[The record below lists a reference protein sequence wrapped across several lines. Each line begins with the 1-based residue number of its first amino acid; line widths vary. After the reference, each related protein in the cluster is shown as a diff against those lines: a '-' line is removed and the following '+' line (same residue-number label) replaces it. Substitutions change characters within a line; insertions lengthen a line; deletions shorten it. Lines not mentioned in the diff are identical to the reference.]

1 MRTCNRLLVVT
12 LVFITSFPD
21 LLAETLKVTEYV
33 GKEVN
38 LKCQSE
44 NITQVQWDFESMNIL
59 VFNPQH
65 GMTIKDSPLKKRVN
79 LTEHS
84 LKIRDVNVT
93 DSGTYTCILTTYPSG
108 SLRKTINLV
117 VVTGEPGPEPNHQ
130 TQMSAGI
137 LCAIIIS
144 AVLLLGILTAA
155 AYLTFVRRHKSA
167 HRLQIHVD
175 TSSRVASVNR
185 PSYIYKDPVSTE
197 EVVYADVRLKRT
209 RNSGS
214 SLTKI
219 PRASAK
225 AEEVTYGEVKVYHQR
240 PNLETV
246 FSV

>member
-1 MRTCNRLLVVT
+1 MRTCNILLVVN
-12 LVFITSFPD
+12 LIFIASFPD
-21 LLAETLKVTEYV
+21 LLAETLKVTGYV
-33 GKEVN
+33 GKEVI

-44 NITQVQWDFESMNIL
+44 NITQVQWDFEATNIL

-65 GMTIKDSPLKKRVN
+65 GMDIKDSHLKKRVN
-79 LTEHS
+79 LIEQS

-93 DSGTYTCILTTYPSG
+93 DSGTYTCTLTTYPSG

-117 VVTGEPGPEPNHQ
+117 VTGEPGPEPNQQ

-155 AYLTFVRRHKSA
+155 AYLTLRHKA
-167 HRLQIHVD
+167 ANRLEVHID
-175 TSSRVASVNR
+175 ASSHATSVNCR
-185 PSYIYKDPVSTE
+185 DPVSSE
-197 EVVYADVRLKRT
+197 EVVYADVRSKRT

-214 SLTKI
+214 SLNKL

-240 PNLETV
+240 SNLETA